1 MGMEGIIVLYY
12 TKKKDMTATNVIG
25 ISKQILQSEKRY
37 DNVLHKKRCDKYK
50 LPDGAIHEE
59 CVGCYNFHAGYVI
72 RPEFCVGACLMQE
85 AQS

>member
-1 MGMEGIIVLYY
+1 M
-12 TKKKDMTATNVIG
+12 
-25 ISKQILQSEKRY
+25 Y
-37 DNVLHKKRCDKYK
+37 DNVLHKKICNKYK